1 MAHWLNKLDN
11 SSNEDADTQGV
22 HDTAFDTTDRFS
34 TEEILE
40 GLDADSKKTEPSSF
54 WVKHKKWWIGS
65 LISVIAA
72 AFLIGLFFTLSVLS
86 NPLRDYTQVEVVK
99 GNVIDAIPAEG
110 ILDANRYAITSL
122 VSGKIT
128 ASTPQVG
135 DTVAAGAVLYQLD
148 DTEAK
153 LAVERAQNLLSRSKV
168 AGTTTANPDRIYATE
183 AGTVNTLNIRSGGNV
198 SYGQVV
204 ATIKKADETLVAVT
218 SPVAGTVSGLHTSV
232 GKSVSLNSLI
242 ATVTS
247 SQASSS
253 QRTNTYDQKTSELDV
268 KAAQA
273 YLDHFTIKSPVS
285 GVIVEK
291 NANVGDNVAMT
302 NMEQPMMVILDTSS
316 MKFTFRVNEYE
327 VKELESGMDVIVNA
341 ESLPNQSFAGKISR
355 VSPEGILGE
364 DGKPLYEIDVTID
377 KPEKLRTGMKVTAK
391 VIRASATNVM
401 YVPHLALMEADGENA
416 VVLVK
421 KTPAELAEAD
431 LDTNAL
437 DEELSYPWIQVPE
450 GCKLVRI
457 KYGVTDGTNVEIV
470 SGLKT
475 GDVVVYNP
483 TWDAIDLS
491 PDNEEEA
498 EPATPVPTESEV
510 PAATP
515 APSSSAKPKET
526 ASGLTL

>member
-1 MAHWLNKLDN
+1 MADWLNKLDN

-40 GLDADSKKTEPSSF
+40 GLEPSSF
-54 WVKHKKWWIGS
+54 WKKHKKWWIGS
-65 LISVIAA
+65 LIAVIAA
-72 AFLIGLFFTLSVLS
+72 AFLVGLFFMLSVLS

-253 QRTNTYDQKTSELDV
+253 QRTNIYDQKTSELDV
-268 KAAQA
+268 KAAEA
-273 YLDHFTIKSPVS
+273 YLDHFTIKSPVA

-498 EPATPVPTESEV
+498 EPATPVPTESED

-526 ASGLTL
+526 ASGLAL